1 MVPKYDDCTN
11 APKPFNRRTI
21 AVCGT
26 GSIGKAA
33 AIAAANIKTVLVV
46 SYKCPDRQFTIDM
59 DKLKV
64 LNKEEFQKEVLTL
77 AKAFGMTANR
87 IVDILKTLQEQTER
101 AGKSTREVA
110 EAFDKANLG
119 LSMIKMNTIKKRKSQ
134 AFYEEQKKQDRFRNR
149 NMRKSRW

>member
-1 MVPKYDDCTN
+1 MVPKDDDCTN
-11 APKPFNRRTI
+11 TPRPFTRRTVMVVG
-21 AVCGT
+21 AGT
-26 GSIGKAA
+26 PVKHTE
-33 AIAAANIKTVLVV
+33 NVKTVIVT
-46 SYKCPDRQFTIDM
+46 SYKNPDRQFTIDM

-110 EAFDKANLG
+110 EALDKANLG